1 LIPSPLSN
9 ITQTFTPP
17 CCAYG
22 EKEHCSVLVLANHK
36 PAPENTTHDA
46 TLCIVTVSVPSKM
59 LQKVCKFLDNRD
71 GYVHWP
77 EGTLFRN
84 PFCLGHPQGPLSLH
98 DNGGFGSLF
107 VSEKIFFIHSLM
119 PRAWFPHLTTQ

>member
-36 PAPENTTHDA
+36 PAPENTTHM
-46 TLCIVTVSVPSKM
+46 TQHFV
-59 LQKVCKFLDNRD
+59 
-71 GYVHWP
+71 
-77 EGTLFRN
+77 
-84 PFCLGHPQGPLSLH
+84 LSLFLCH
-98 DNGGFGSLF
+98 PKCCRKFASSWITGTDM
-107 VSEKIFFIHSLM
+107 FIGPRGLSFEILSVWVP
-119 PRAWFPHLTTQ
+119 PRALYHFTTMVGLGPFLCPRRFFLSIH